1 MNLTG
6 IDNTCGCCQ
15 IQVPSTPEKVYNRP
29 GLSAIGYRIG
39 TYASFREAMIE
50 EIASY
55 RLKISGAQVRVL
67 QGWTSRNSDDY
78 GIAVL
83 EMWAYL
89 ADILTFYQE
98 RIANEAYL
106 RTAILPESVRRLAAL
121 LDYKPSPGVAA
132 EALLAFTAEKDKKVQ
147 IPIGL
152 KVQSNPGQNE
162 KPQKFETVEAI
173 KAEAGLNLVRAFPEP
188 ELFNPL
194 ALGGFEGT
202 LISGSSG
209 LVSGDKLVVF
219 DKDRAETKVVQ
230 KISDKD
236 GQTVLEWDPPIQ
248 ETGFELFTAGVAP
261 YRRQFGLFGRN
272 LPDSYLKPET
282 FVNDKKTADIKWV
295 LTDIPFKLQVF
306 LDLPRESSNSF
317 KTLDLDSRYDD
328 LKPGTTLL
336 LSNPGSENL
345 GFTRLAK
352 VVEVTS
358 HPTSL
363 EFLQDTVTEVTLDL
377 GIRGT
382 IVPSLDNFGR
392 LETLCVGDD
401 GALWTIVQES
411 SDKWGSWVS
420 RGGKID
426 MLAVGKNQDGR
437 LEVFARGSDQA
448 LWYIKQLPPNNI
460 RQTSPNNGWSKWES
474 LGDLKIDMLAVGSNQ
489 DGRLEVFARGMDQ
502 ALWHIRQT
510 SPNNDWSKWESLGD
524 LKIDMLAVG
533 SNQDGRLEVFA
544 RGLDKALWHI
554 RQTSP
559 NNGWSTWA
567 TLGGQI
573 DMLTVGSNQDGRLE
587 VFARGLDKALL
598 HKWQTSPNNGWST
611 WASIGVPMWPIEDLR
626 KVTIYELTMPP
637 LQFWSLRYPKVISDV
652 DSVFYVPSVQPG
664 SIEPKRTLIL
674 DDQKAE
680 PQTVT
685 VTDRFPVDLLG
696 KGVSDYLGITFT
708 PALKRDLDSATA
720 VMYGN
725 VAGATQGETV
735 SNEVLGDGDA
745 SSVFQAFP
753 LSKYPV
759 TFFHQ
764 EGAHHGAAN
773 TLQVWVDGLRW
784 HEVNSFYGQG
794 KGDRVFKTD
803 IDSNNKMT
811 ILFGNGINGSLL
823 TSGSGNVTA
832 TYRQGLG
839 REGNVG
845 VGSLKTLLDRPLGLK
860 SVINPAQASG
870 GADPEAMD
878 TARKNAPNTV
888 RTFDRIVSLRDFEDA
903 AREFA
908 GIAKARSNWEWDGEE
923 QVVKL
928 VVACNDDADLSDEVR
943 KQLIGYLNF
952 RRDTNHRLRVQDRIK
967 MPVLINVGIDV
978 DPDHIKERVL
988 SEVVDALKSYFSFDN
1003 RDLGSPVHLSE
1014 VYSVIQSVD
1023 GVVAGL
1029 IHQLQFKGMSY
1040 SDMSRRNIHFHAGAG
1055 TNIPD
1060 PVQEH
1065 LLVYPEEMIVIEDT
1079 TTDISVVLG
1088 V

>member
-1 MNLTG
+1 
-6 IDNTCGCCQ
+6 
-15 IQVPSTPEKVYNRP
+15 
-29 GLSAIGYRIG
+29 
-39 TYASFREAMIE
+39 
-50 EIASY
+50 
-55 RLKISGAQVRVL
+55 
-67 QGWTSRNSDDY
+67 
-78 GIAVL
+78 
-83 EMWAYL
+83 
-89 ADILTFYQE
+89 
-98 RIANEAYL
+98 
-106 RTAILPESVRRLAAL
+106 
-121 LDYKPSPGVAA
+121 
-132 EALLAFTAEKDKKVQ
+132 
-147 IPIGL
+147 
-152 KVQSNPGQNE
+152 
-162 KPQKFETVEAI
+162 
-173 KAEAGLNLVRAFPEP
+173 
-188 ELFNPL
+188 
-194 ALGGFEGT
+194 
-202 LISGSSG
+202 
-209 LVSGDKLVVF
+209 
-219 DKDRAETKVVQ
+219 
-230 KISDKD
+230 
-236 GQTVLEWDPPIQ
+236 
-248 ETGFELFTAGVAP
+248 
-261 YRRQFGLFGRN
+261 
-272 LPDSYLKPET
+272 
-282 FVNDKKTADIKWV
+282 
-295 LTDIPFKLQVF
+295 
-306 LDLPRESSNSF
+306 
-317 KTLDLDSRYDD
+317 
-328 LKPGTTLL
+328 
-336 LSNPGSENL
+336 
-345 GFTRLAK
+345 
-352 VVEVTS
+352 
-358 HPTSL
+358 
-363 EFLQDTVTEVTLDL
+363 
-377 GIRGT
+377 
-382 IVPSLDNFGR
+382 
-392 LETLCVGDD
+392 
-401 GALWTIVQES
+401 
-411 SDKWGSWVS
+411 
-420 RGGKID
+420 
-426 MLAVGKNQDGR
+426 
-437 LEVFARGSDQA
+437 
-448 LWYIKQLPPNNI
+448 
-460 RQTSPNNGWSKWES
+460 
-474 LGDLKIDMLAVGSNQ
+474 
-489 DGRLEVFARGMDQ
+489 
-502 ALWHIRQT
+502 
-510 SPNNDWSKWESLGD
+510 
-524 LKIDMLAVG
+524 
-533 SNQDGRLEVFA
+533 
-544 RGLDKALWHI
+544 
-554 RQTSP
+554 
-559 NNGWSTWA
+559 
-567 TLGGQI
+567 
-573 DMLTVGSNQDGRLE
+573 MLTVGSNQDGRLE

-823 TSGSGNVTA
+823 TSGRGNVTA